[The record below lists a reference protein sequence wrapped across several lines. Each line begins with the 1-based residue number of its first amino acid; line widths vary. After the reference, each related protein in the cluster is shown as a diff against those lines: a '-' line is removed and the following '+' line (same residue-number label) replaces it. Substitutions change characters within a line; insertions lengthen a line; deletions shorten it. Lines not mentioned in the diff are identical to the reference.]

1 MDSVSKITETFNTVY
16 LIDNTYAEKLNVSVG
31 SLETDVL
38 NKLSLLNNSI
48 MPNATT

>member
-16 LIDNTYAEKLNVSVG
+16 VDSTYAEKLNVSVG